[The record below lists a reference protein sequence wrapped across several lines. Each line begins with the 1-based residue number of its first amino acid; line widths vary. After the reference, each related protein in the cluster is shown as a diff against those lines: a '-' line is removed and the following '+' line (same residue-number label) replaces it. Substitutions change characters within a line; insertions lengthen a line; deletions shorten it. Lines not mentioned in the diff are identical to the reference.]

1 MNAHLIIKKKTMI
14 SKIYTYKEKP
24 VSANELVLYRFLA
37 TMFTIRKFK
46 KITLPKLQVY
56 LWGLKSEENKH
67 AVMKWK
73 KEGRITNAPW
83 LMDDDTPQLISQ
95 CICNHYVQMD
105 LNKSGKV
112 SYVLDY
118 AATQIFQEMRGTE
131 IEGYITSDLED
142 MGPLTDT
149 MLASIVFDF

>member
-1 MNAHLIIKKKTMI
+1 
-14 SKIYTYKEKP
+14 
-24 VSANELVLYRFLA
+24 
-37 TMFTIRKFK
+37 MFTIRKFK

-73 KEGRITNAPW
+73 KEGKITNAPW

-118 AATQIFQEMRGTE
+118 AATQIFQEMSGTE